1 MLFRSLDPRDDHFR
15 LIEKLALKPELSF
28 ESGWA
33 RYTLKQHRQMAD
45 IISDRFPGAS
55 VHLPY
60 AGLYPDQEESVKA
73 KKELMLKAVETAGL
87 YNPDHLIGHPGFR
100 GISDSVLGRKKFPGF
115 KRTDLE
121 GLGQTPALWWLE
133 QTTELWGAVLEN
145 TEAKLY
151 LENTQEHSPCPLLIL
166 LDKLGPEASFCLDFG
181 HWFHYAMGRH
191 WDNLDH
197 WLELSAAKL
206 SHVHVHDNNGESDQH
221 RALGDGLIDYRK
233 ISALLR
239 KHSLQPTMT
248 LENHFAEDL
257 KKSCAY
263 LGQNPLWIKS
273 NERQNYNQPLSCSP
287 FTVISGQEDP
297 EKREFT
303 QAEDL
308 AEEIS
313 RPTEAAGGF

>member
-1 MLFRSLDPRDDHFR
+1 
-15 LIEKLALKPELSF
+15 
-28 ESGWA
+28 
-33 RYTLKQHRQMAD
+33 MAE
-45 IISDRFPGAS
+45 IIKDRFPGAS

-60 AGLYPDQEESVKA
+60 AGLYPGREESFTA
-73 KKELMLKAVETAGL
+73 KKDLMLKAVEIAEL

-121 GLGQTPALWWLE
+121 GLSQTPALWWLE

-145 TEAKLY
+145 TGAKLY
-151 LENTQEHSPCPLLIL
+151 LENTQEHSPYPILHLLE
-166 LDKLGPEASFCLDFG
+166 KLSPKASFCLDFG

-197 WLELSAAKL
+197 WLTLSASKL

-221 RALGDGLIDYRK
+221 RALGDGLMDYQK
-233 ISALLR
+233 ISALLG
-239 KHSLQPTMT
+239 KHSLKPTMT

-257 KKSCAY
+257 KKSYAY
-263 LGQNPLWIKS
+263 LTQNPLWSAK
-273 NERQNYNQPLSCSP
+273 NERQDCNQHLSHGP
-287 FTVISGQEDP
+287 VAGISGPNDM
-297 EKREFT
+297 KTREFIP
-303 QAEDL
+303 AEDT

-313 RPTEAAGGF
+313 PPTKAMAGG